1 MSDLERPIS
10 NKGYNDAQI
19 MSGIF
24 DNLNINTD
32 IIFSSPAKRT
42 KQTAEIF
49 LKNIQIFKSKNYII
63 KSELYDFIGKNVEIF
78 IKSLNNSNQSVMIFT
93 HNNSCNNFF
102 SKFSNFK
109 GLHVPTCGILIF
121 EFDVSLWSN
130 INSGKCNY
138 YFPKNFK

>member
-32 IIFSSPAKRT
+32 VIFSSPAKRT

-63 KSELYDFIGKNVEIF
+63 K
-78 IKSLNNSNQSVMIFT
+78 
-93 HNNSCNNFF
+93 
-102 SKFSNFK
+102 
-109 GLHVPTCGILIF
+109 
-121 EFDVSLWSN
+121 
-130 INSGKCNY
+130 
-138 YFPKNFK
+138 